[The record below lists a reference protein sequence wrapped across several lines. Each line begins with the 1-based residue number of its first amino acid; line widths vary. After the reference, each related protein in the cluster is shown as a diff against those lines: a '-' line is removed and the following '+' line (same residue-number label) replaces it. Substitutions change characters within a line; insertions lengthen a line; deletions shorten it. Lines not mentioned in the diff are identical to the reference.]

1 MADDNDRD
9 SRVKALSG
17 ALLVAMIRSNGLVSA
32 EVVTAVAEQLD
43 ILGVRTT
50 TDIDAEALAEV
61 PGFVKEE
68 AREKSRSAPVEP
80 NHQAIQETPRVRK
93 APKQPK
99 RIPKDRLGVVG

>member
-1 MADDNDRD
+1 MADDDRD
-9 SRVKALSG
+9 LRVKALSG

-32 EVVTAVAEQLD
+32 EVVTALAEQLD

-50 TDIDAEALAEV
+50 TDIDEEALAEV
-61 PGFVKEE
+61 PTFVKQD
-68 AREKSRSAPVEP
+68 AREKSAPAPVEP
-80 NHQAIQETPRVRK
+80 DHQAIQETPRVRK